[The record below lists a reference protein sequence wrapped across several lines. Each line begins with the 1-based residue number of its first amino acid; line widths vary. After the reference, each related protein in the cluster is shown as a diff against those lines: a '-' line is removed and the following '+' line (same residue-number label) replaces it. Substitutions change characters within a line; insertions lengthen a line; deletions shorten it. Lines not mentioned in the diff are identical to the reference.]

1 MTSHAPATAPMPPGL
16 DRAALH
22 QLYYYMRLTRSLE
35 ERLVTLHRQGKVVG
49 GLFRSLGQE
58 ADAVGSAF
66 ALEAGDILSPLIRN
80 LGSMLVK
87 GATPLEVL
95 RQYMAKAQSPTAGR
109 ELNIHFNDLERG
121 FLGQISPLGDM
132 VPVMAGIALEFKLRG
147 EPRVGLVYVGD
158 GAMSTG
164 AFHEGLNFAA
174 VQQVPLVVVC
184 ENNGWAY
191 STPFRLQT
199 AVRALKDKAAGYGI
213 PGVQADGN
221 DVLAT
226 YEATRRAVDRA
237 RAGGGVTLVEL
248 VTYRM
253 KGHAE
258 HDNQSYVPAGEL
270 AQWATQDPIAR
281 YHRRLQESGWATAA
295 DLAATD
301 TRIEGELDAA
311 LAQCLDEPFPDVSTA
326 LTGVY
331 SDPPSAAVE
340 WYREGDSA
348 TGRLGDPRREGLGGE
363 PGGDAPSGEP
373 VPGVIPDLSHSRE
386 SPTRGAAET
395 TYLEAIRQGIW
406 EELERDPSVLLLGED
421 IGRLGGPFRVTE
433 GMLARFGAER
443 VIETPVSEIAIV
455 GAAAGLAHLGRRPV
469 CEMQFIDF
477 IACAYDMITNY
488 VATARYRAGLRT
500 PMVIRGP
507 AGGQVRGGPFHSQ
520 NPEAAFLHT
529 PGLKIVCP
537 ATARDARGLIKAAI
551 RDEDP
556 VLFLEHK
563 YLYRRVK
570 EVLPEG
576 EEILTPIG
584 QARVARPGTGL
595 SIITY
600 SAMVWTALAAA
611 ERLEAEDGLSV
622 EVVDLRT
629 LLPLDDAAI
638 VRTVRKTNRVLVV
651 HEDTR
656 TGGLAGEITARIN
669 ELAFEWLDAPVR
681 RVAAHDVPLP
691 YAPTL
696 EDYVLPQVDDLVRAC
711 RWMAGY

>member
-1 MTSHAPATAPMPPGL
+1 MTSSAPAAAPMPAGL

-35 ERLVTLHRQGKVVG
+35 ERLVALHRQGKVVG

-66 ALEAGDILSPLIRN
+66 ALQPGDILSPLIRN

-95 RQYMAKAQSPTAGR
+95 RQYMAKAKSPTAGR

-174 VQQVPLVVVC
+174 VRQVPLVVVC

-191 STPFRLQT
+191 STPMRLQT
-199 AVRALKDKAAGYGI
+199 AVRQLRDKAAGYGI

-221 DVLAT
+221 DVLET
-226 YEATRRAVDRA
+226 YETTRHAVERA

-258 HDNQSYVPAGEL
+258 HDNQAYVPSGEL
-270 AQWATQDPIAR
+270 AQWAGQDPIVR
-281 YHRRLQESGWATAA
+281 YQRRLQDSGWVTPAEIAGLDA
-295 DLAATD
+295 
-301 TRIEGELDAA
+301 RIEGELDAA
-311 LAQCLDEPFPDVSTA
+311 LAECIDEPFPDVATA

-331 SDPPSAAVE
+331 ADPPSAEVE
-340 WYREGDSA
+340 WYRGDWAESGGWAVRRLDGLVEGPASGA
-348 TGRLGDPRREGLGGE
+348 EGIAETQPPNHPTAE
-363 PGGDAPSGEP
+363 P
-373 VPGVIPDLSHSRE
+373 
-386 SPTRGAAET
+386 T
-395 TYLEAIRQGIW
+395 TYLDAIRQGIW
-406 EELERDPSVLLLGED
+406 EELERDPAVLLLGQD

-433 GMLARFGAER
+433 GMLERFGADR
-443 VIETPVSEIAIV
+443 IIEMPVSEIAIV

-477 IACAYDMITNY
+477 IACAYDMLTNY

-500 PMVIRGP
+500 PMVVRGP
-507 AGGQVRGGPFHSQ
+507 AGGRVRGGPFHSQ

-537 ATARDARGLIKAAI
+537 ATARDAKGLIKAAI

-570 EVLPEG
+570 EILPAG

-584 QARVARPGTGL
+584 QARVARSGTNL

-600 SAMVWTALAAA
+600 SAMVWVALEAA
-611 ERLEAEDGLSV
+611 ERLAAEDGLSV
-622 EVVDLRT
+622 EVIDLRT

-638 VRTVRKTNRVLVV
+638 VRTVRKTGRVLVA

-656 TGGLAGEITARIN
+656 TGGVAGEIIARIN
-669 ELAFEWLDAPVR
+669 DLAFEWLDAPVR

-696 EDYVLPQVDDLVRAC
+696 EDYVLPQADDLVAAC
-711 RWMAGY
+711 RWMARY